1 MKILLSIFLVIT
13 TFSFLQPVFSAG
25 PVDEARVVF
34 SEMVAAAKAG
44 NLDKFKSH
52 ILPKDLA
59 EMEREGATRMVMM
72 MMTEDDPAM
81 FQAEETEGYILF
93 TQEIKEEGPDS
104 SMTMRKEVYMIKH
117 DGHWKFGTPQ

>member
-1 MKILLSIFLVIT
+1 MKNLFSVFLAIVTILFY
-13 TFSFLQPVFSAG
+13 QPVFSAE
-25 PVDEARVVF
+25 PVEEARAVF
-34 SEMVAAAKAG
+34 VDMVTAAKTS

-72 MMTEDDPAM
+72 MMADDDPAV

-93 TQEIKEEGPDS
+93 TQEVKEEGPDS

-117 DGHWKFGTPQ
+117 EGQWKFGTPQ